1 MFTITGCIPTSIH
14 PLYNDQTITYDEN
27 LVGKWTN
34 GESTWQF
41 TPASDNS
48 YDLKVIEDNKK
59 AELVVHMA
67 EFGGMRFLDLFPG
80 ENEAIENTAA
90 TYQIL
95 LVPTHTFMKVD
106 RIDSILQLRWVCF
119 KDLIDDDPNVIEFAE
134 SEDTTIVTASTE
146 QLQKVIIEYGDE
158 VIDTDGT
165 DDESEMLIRMEPLF
179 TEDEIVFDE
188 NLLGQWT
195 TEDGETLDMIETVP
209 GQGYDLLFTESDG
222 QQHNYQTKLIQTQN
236 ITLLGLYAFEPTDK
250 DAKYNFHL
258 IPDFFIIIDELQP
271 QLKIRK
277 VDYSEMKDILSG
289 QNQTEQDKEP
299 DMIFTKQASY

>member
-41 TPASDNS
+41 TPAGDNS

-59 AELVVHMA
+59 AQLVVHMV

-80 ENEAIENTAA
+80 ENEALENTAA

-106 RIDSILQLRWVCF
+106 RMDSHLQLRYVIF
-119 KDLIDDDPNVIEFAE
+119 NDIIEEDPNILEF
-134 SEDTTIVTASTE
+134 SKSDDTIIITASTE
-146 QLQKVIIEYGDE
+146 QLQKVIIEHGDE
-158 VIDTDGT
+158 VIDTHGT

-195 TEDGETLDMIETVP
+195 TENDETLDMIETVP
-209 GQGYDLLFTESDG
+209 GQGYDLLFTGSDG
-222 QQHNYQTKLIQTQN
+222 QQHNYQAKLIQTQN
-236 ITLLGLYAFEPTDK
+236 ITLLGLYAFELTDK
-250 DAKYNFHL
+250 DAEYNLHL
-258 IPDFFIIIDELQP
+258 LPDFFVIIDELQP
-271 QLKIRK
+271 KLKIRK
-277 VDYSEMKDILSG
+277 VDYSEMKDILTG
-289 QNQTEQDKEP
+289 QPQTEQDKEP
-299 DMIFTKQASY
+299 DMILTKQTSY